1 MKLLLL
7 PRKAATASKKSC
19 YCFQE
24 KLLLHFLEAAAAFSK
39 SSVCYKQKQLQI
51 KQKVTPS
58 TFCLHYSRKS
68 SIYILYVNVR
78 ELTVN

>member
-1 MKLLLL
+1 MFSLKKVEYEIMPRIMK
-7 PRKAATASKKSC
+7 KATQSPNN
-19 YCFQE
+19 F
-24 KLLLHFLEAAAAFSK
+24 FVAAAAFSK

-78 ELTVN
+78 

>member
-24 KLLLHFLEAAAAFSK
+24 KLLLHFLEAAAFSK

-51 KQKVTPS
+51 KQKVNPS

-78 ELTVN
+78 